1 MSRDYSKTENLNKH
15 HETIE
20 KMKARMKLKS
30 TMLVFLIAL
39 LALSTGTLAWFTLN
53 TFSAVNNLEMRI
65 GTGAELK
72 VSIENH
78 GTDLSKY
85 VKVITN
91 EMINE
96 YLRDYDTQLSEILL
110 DPLTSSK
117 GIEFFTKSGIKRTEN
132 VGGYL
137 EFPLYFIGTKDMYV
151 HLSSDNTGPT
161 KDDGAKVTTTET
173 DEKADIVNCPRIS
186 FEDSDGTTKI
196 WEPNI
201 STPVAGQTTFDIPT
215 PMNYTNNSRL
225 FFLKAMTPK
234 KIMVRIWVEGE
245 DPQCDDDVQDAQMT
259 VALCFFGTD
268 ENNEAIV

>member
-1 MSRDYSKTENLNKH
+1 MSRDCSKTENLNKH

-20 KMKARMKLKS
+20 KIKARMKLKS
-30 TMLVFLIAL
+30 TMLIFLIAL

-72 VSIENH
+72 VSTENH

-91 EMINE
+91 DMINE
-96 YLRDYDTQLSEILL
+96 YLRDYDTQLSEIIL
-110 DPLTSSK
+110 DPLTSDK
-117 GIEFFTKSGIKRTEN
+117 GIEFFTRAGVKRTEN
-132 VGGYL
+132 VEGYL
-137 EFPLYFIGTKDMYV
+137 EFPIYFIGTKDMYV
-151 HLSSDNTGPT
+151 HLSSDSTGT
-161 KDDGAKVTTTET
+161 DEDDGSKVTTTDT
-173 DEKADIVNCPRIS
+173 DEKADVVNCPRVS

-215 PMNYTNNSRL
+215 PMNYTNNTRL
-225 FFLKAMTPK
+225 FYLEAMTPK
-234 KIMVRIWVEGE
+234 KIMVRIWIEGE
-245 DPQCDDDVQDAQMT
+245 DPQCDDDVQEAQLS
-259 VALCFFGTD
+259 VQLCFFGTD
-268 ENNEAIV
+268 ENNEAIA